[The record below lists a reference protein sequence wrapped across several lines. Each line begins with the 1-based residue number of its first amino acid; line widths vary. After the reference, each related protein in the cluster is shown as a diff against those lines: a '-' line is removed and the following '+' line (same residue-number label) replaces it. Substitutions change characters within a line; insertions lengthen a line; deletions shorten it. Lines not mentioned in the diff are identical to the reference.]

1 VEKPALERG
10 TAKVQRPVRVV
21 GLDALSLRMLA
32 PVGQYVLNATPAP
45 TPAELRA
52 LLSRHLAETSAEDVA
67 WTHHIFHKRTLD
79 ILRAEFP
86 ELPPRPSRVG
96 YRYAPGDVLLVA
108 VLKRRPTRAN
118 PCVPAAPDDLSYW
131 LVTVK
136 RKIPVLTPADTIPK
150 L

>member
-1 VEKPALERG
+1 MEKPALERG

>member
-1 VEKPALERG
+1 MEKPALERG
-10 TAKVQRPVRVV
+10 TAEGLRRVRVV
-21 GLDALSLRMLA
+21 GLDALSLRMFA
-32 PVGQYVLNATPAP
+32 PVGQYILNATPAP
-45 TPAELRA
+45 TLTELRV
-52 LLSRHLAETSAEDVA
+52 LLNRYLMETGAEDVA

-108 VLKRRPTRAN
+108 VLRRKPTRAN
-118 PCVPAAPDDLSYW
+118 PCVPAAPGDLSYW

-136 RKIPVLTPADTIPK
+136 RRIPVLTPADAIPK

>member
-1 VEKPALERG
+1 VEKSALERG
-10 TAKVQRPVRVV
+10 TAEGLRRVRVV
-21 GLDALSLRMLA
+21 GLDALSLRMFA
-32 PVGQYVLNATPAP
+32 PAGQYVLNATPAP
-45 TPAELRA
+45 APAELRV
-52 LLSRHLAETSAEDVA
+52 LLSRYLAETDAEDVA
-67 WTHHIFHKRTLD
+67 WMHHIFHKRTLD

-108 VLKRRPTRAN
+108 VLRRKPTRAN

-136 RKIPVLTPADTIPK
+136 RKIAVPALADAISK

>member
-10 TAKVQRPVRVV
+10 TAEGLRRVRVV

-32 PVGQYVLNATPAP
+32 PVGQYVLNATPAT

-96 YRYAPGDVLLVA
+96 YRYTPGDVLLVA
-108 VLKRRPTRAN
+108 VLRRKPTRAN
-118 PCVPAAPDDLSYW
+118 PCVPAAPDDLTYW

-136 RKIPVLTPADTIPK
+136 RKIPVLTPADAIPK